1 MEGRYMEYGF
11 FYDEAE
17 HSRKI
22 NYKTITA
29 QNYYD
34 NFVAV
39 IVGGILRKKIE

>member
-1 MEGRYMEYGF
+1 MEYEF

-22 NYKTITA
+22 NYKTIAA

-39 IVGGILRKKIE
+39 IVGGGILRKKIE